1 MGEDETTLGVV
12 VLHREDAVHADAR
25 AWAQAGEESLAAC
38 VPEGIAQ
45 TLTAI
50 FRPDDEKAHETEFA
64 IVGGDGTAADQF
76 AALVRR
82 DEGGRVRGPEQLG
95 IVKAGV
101 PALTGSPLDEF
112 VQFGTGHVAY
122 DQLIRH
128 REILLSR

>member
-1 MGEDETTLGVV
+1 M
-12 VLHREDAVHADAR
+12 
-25 AWAQAGEESLAAC
+25 
-38 VPEGIAQ
+38 PEGIAQ
-45 TLTAI
+45 ALAAI
-50 FRPDDEKAHETEFA
+50 LGPDDEKTHETEFA
-64 IVGGDGTAADQF
+64 MVGGDGATADQF
-76 AALVRR
+76 LAPGRR